1 MQGFSYM
8 NMLHNCFCSYLS
20 LQVVYLNL
28 LSRDRKKQHQG
39 RVKGKNTVQT
49 WRSREQQAAWEDT
62 DNTTISQT
70 DSKVLCYSCTVR
82 AEGELQSVKSKF
94 APLHYMKH
102 TRVWFIYA
110 NIYGNYKSKHS
121 AFILSN
127 LYVIINH
134 ISVQQ
139 TGQLGWKTCPHTHTY
154 LMCALPR
161 SLLLLLGSKFCSFFC
176 NFSYCNSMKVNN
188 SWRKI

>member
-1 MQGFSYM
+1 MSHLWRQQARNKHTHAGVQSHE
-8 NMLHNCFCSYLS
+8 NVTNCFCSYLS

-28 LSRDRKKQHQG
+28 LSGDRKKQHQG

-62 DNTTISQT
+62 DNTSISQT
-70 DSKVLCYSCTVR
+70 ASKVLCYSYTVR

-139 TGQLGWKTCPHTHTY
+139 TGQLGWKTCPHTHT
-154 LMCALPR
+154 LFLEV
-161 SLLLLLGSKFCSFFC
+161 
-176 NFSYCNSMKVNN
+176 YCYF
-188 SWRKI
+188 